1 MYELINIVIPKMKAQ
16 WQNLAY
22 AMKYEIGEVNAFDK
36 DGRDL
41 EGGCKNLFT
50 NWLTTGHGPTPK
62 TYETLLKYIKK
73 VNELTAARE
82 EIEKE
87 LIKGNDKGL
96 MTILHYRFYCSSIR
110 LISGTSTTVYYVSH
124 ACMCWSLFFRVTN
137 YVAAFLL

>member
-16 WQNLAY
+16 WQKLAY
-22 AMKYEIGEVNAFDK
+22 AMKYDIGEVNAFDK

-41 EGGCKNLFT
+41 EERCEKLFT
-50 NWLTTGHGPTPK
+50 NWITTGHGPTPK

-73 VNELTAARE
+73 IDELTAARE

-96 MTILHYRFYCSSIR
+96 VLNNDYFTLP
-110 LISGTSTTVYYVSH
+110 L
-124 ACMCWSLFFRVTN
+124 
-137 YVAAFLL
+137 FLLQLYQVNKWD

>member
-1 MYELINIVIPKMKAQ
+1 MYELISIVIPKVKAQ

-62 TYETLLKYIKK
+62 TYKTLLKYIKK

-96 MTILHYRFYCSSIR
+96 ALNNDYFTLP
-110 LISGTSTTVYYVSH
+110 L
-124 ACMCWSLFFRVTN
+124 
-137 YVAAFLL
+137 FLLQLYRMNKWD